1 MILNFNFQSFYWYF
15 FPFSFYSNGSG
26 SREATTI
33 KNWRGRTDTSGAG
46 QENAPVPPTMN
57 DKYVDLMAL
66 VLGHHN
72 ENSPANYEKVIIK
85 SDQPSDESN
94 PSLSDI
100 MDVKIRWELS
110 EPQTI

>member
-1 MILNFNFQSFYWYF
+1 MKFSCTFFNLLFLLIFC
-15 FPFSFYSNGSG
+15 SNGSG

-33 KNWRGRTDTSGAG
+33 KNWRGRSDTSGAG
-46 QENAPVPPTMN
+46 QENAPMPPTMN

-85 SDQPSDESN
+85 SDQPLDETN
-94 PSLSDI
+94 PNLSDI
-100 MDVKIRWELS
+100 MDVRIR
-110 EPQTI
+110 